1 AVKLRKTYNFLI
13 YSSREN
19 RMDSSKVP
27 LGEPSGPF
35 LNYCDPG
42 EIAAFALAIN
52 DDNPLYRDGRAV
64 PPTYPVVPVFE
75 AMRSLGQLPPEAMAG
90 GRGGGHGEH
99 DLYIRR
105 PITPGMALHTT
116 ADRYAVVVSKAG
128 MNVFTRLMSVDDDGQ
143 LVIEQYWSSIMV
155 GEATGGNQG
164 PDMPDHTFLEAARSR
179 KVGTMSLP
187 TTDDQTF
194 RYAGASGDRSTI
206 HVSDQAAIQS
216 GRPRKFNQ
224 GALSLGIASRALV
237 ALAAGG
243 DPSRITRVAVRFSRS
258 AYPGDDIDVSVYDAG
273 STAEGQHAYAFET
286 ASLGNTVLKN
296 GWVEVTPAT

>member
-1 AVKLRKTYNFLI
+1 
-13 YSSREN
+13 
-19 RMDSSKVP
+19 MDSSKVP

-64 PPTYPVVPVFE
+64 PPTYPVVPVFD
-75 AMRSLGQLPPEAMAG
+75 AMRSLGQLPAEATAG

-105 PITPGMALHTT
+105 PISPGMALHTT

-143 LVIEQYWSSIMV
+143 LVIEQYWSSIMT

-164 PDMPDHTFLEAARSR
+164 GEMP
-179 KVGTMSLP
+179 
-187 TTDDQTF
+187 DQTF
-194 RYAGASGDRSTI
+194 RYAGASGDRSSI
-206 HVSDQAAIQS
+206 HVSDQAAIRG

-243 DPSRITRVAVRFSRS
+243 EPGRIKRIAVRFSRY
-258 AYPGDDIDVSVYDAG
+258 AYPGDDIDVSVYDVG
-273 STAEGQHAYAFET
+273 PTSDGVHAYAFEV
-286 ASLGNTVLKN
+286 ASVGNTVLRN
-296 GWVEVTPAT
+296 GWVEVTPAA

>member
-1 AVKLRKTYNFLI
+1 
-13 YSSREN
+13 
-19 RMDSSKVP
+19 MDTSKVP

-35 LNYCDPG
+35 LNYADPG

-64 PPTYPVVPVFE
+64 PPTYPVVPVFQ
-75 AMRSLGQLPPEAMAG
+75 AMRSLGQLPQEATKG

-105 PITPGMALHTT
+105 AITPGMALHTT

-128 MNVFTRLMSVDDDGQ
+128 MNVFTRLLSVDDDGQ

-164 PDMPDHTFLEAARSR
+164 PDLPDHTFPEEARSR
-179 KVGTMSLP
+179 QVGTMSVP
-187 TTDDQTF
+187 TTHDQTF
-194 RYAGASGDRSTI
+194 RYAGASGDRSSI

-243 DPSRITRVAVRFSRS
+243 DPNRITRVAVRFSRY
-258 AYPGDDIDVSVYDAG
+258 AYPGDDIDVSVYDVG
-273 STAEGQHAYAFET
+273 PTADGQHAYAFEV
-286 ASLGNTVLKN
+286 ASAGNTVLKN
-296 GWVEVTPAT
+296 GLVEVTPAT

>member
-1 AVKLRKTYNFLI
+1 
-13 YSSREN
+13 
-19 RMDSSKVP
+19 MDSAKVP

-35 LNYCDPG
+35 VNYCDPG

-75 AMRSLGQLPPEAMAG
+75 AMRSLGQLPPEAMDG

-105 PITPGMALHTT
+105 PISPGMALHTT
-116 ADRYAVVVSKAG
+116 AERYAVVVSKAG

-143 LVIEQYWSSIMV
+143 LVIEQYWSSIFV
-155 GEATGGNQG
+155 GQAAGGNQG
-164 PDMPDHTFLEAARSR
+164 PEMPDHTFPPGAQ
-179 KVGTMSLP
+179 KVGTISVP
-187 TTDDQTF
+187 TTYDQTF

-206 HVSDQAAIQS
+206 HVSDHAAISS

-224 GALSLGIASRALV
+224 GALSLGLASRALV

-243 DPSRITRVAVRFSRS
+243 DPSRITRIAVRFSRY

-273 STAEGQHAYAFET
+273 PAKDGGHAYAFEA
-286 ASLGNTVLKN
+286 ASRGEVVLKN
-296 GWVEVTPAT
+296 GWVEVTPPA

>member
-1 AVKLRKTYNFLI
+1 
-13 YSSREN
+13 
-19 RMDSSKVP
+19 MDSSKVP

-35 LNYCDPG
+35 LNYCDAG

-75 AMRSLGQLPPEAMAG
+75 AMRSLGQLPPEARAG

-105 PITPGMALHTT
+105 PIAPGMALHTT
-116 ADRYAVVVSKAG
+116 ADRYSIVVSKAG
-128 MNVFTRLMSVDDDGQ
+128 MNVFTRLLSVDDDGQ

-155 GEATGGNQG
+155 GQAAGGNQG
-164 PDMPDHTFLEAARSR
+164 PEMSDHTFPESARAR

-187 TTDDQTF
+187 TTHDQTF
-194 RYAGASGDRSTI
+194 RYAGASGDRSII
-206 HVSDQAAIQS
+206 HVSDQAAIRG

-243 DPSRITRVAVRFSRS
+243 DPRRITRVAVRFSRY
-258 AYPGDDIDVSVYDAG
+258 AFPGDDIDVSVYDAG
-273 STAEGQHAYAFET
+273 PAGDGGHAYAFEA
-286 ASLGNTVLKN
+286 ASSGEVVLKH
-296 GWVEVTPAT
+296 GWVEVTPA

>member
-1 AVKLRKTYNFLI
+1 
-13 YSSREN
+13 
-19 RMDSSKVP
+19 MDTSKVP

-164 PDMPDHTFLEAARSR
+164 PDMPDHTFPEAARSR

-243 DPSRITRVAVRFSRS
+243 DPSRITRVAVRFSRY
-258 AYPGDDIDVSVYDAG
+258 AYPGDDIHVSVYDAG

>member
-1 AVKLRKTYNFLI
+1 
-13 YSSREN
+13 
-19 RMDSSKVP
+19 MDTSKVP

-35 LNYCDPG
+35 VNYCDPG

-64 PPTYPVVPVFE
+64 PPTYPVVPVFD
-75 AMRSLGQLPPEAMAG
+75 AMRSLGQLPPEATKG

-105 PITPGMALHTT
+105 PISPGMALHTT
-116 ADRYAVVVSKAG
+116 ADRYAVVASKAG
-128 MNVFTRLMSVDDDGQ
+128 MNVFTRLLSVDDDGH
-143 LVIEQYWSSIMV
+143 LVIEQYWSSIVV

-164 PDMPDHTFLEAARSR
+164 PEMPDHTFPEQARAR

-187 TTDDQTF
+187 TTHDQTF
-194 RYAGASGDRSTI
+194 RYAGASGDRSSI
-206 HVSDQAAIQS
+206 HVSDQAAIRS

-224 GALSLGIASRALV
+224 GALSLGLASRALV

-243 DPSRITRVAVRFSRS
+243 DPRRITRVAVRFSRY

-273 STAEGQHAYAFET
+273 PAADGRHAYAFEA
-286 ASLGNTVLKN
+286 ASEGEVVLRH
-296 GWVEVTPAT
+296 GLIEVAPASR

>member
-1 AVKLRKTYNFLI
+1 
-13 YSSREN
+13 
-19 RMDSSKVP
+19 MDSSKVP

-75 AMRSLGQLPPEAMAG
+75 AMRSLGQLPPEAMGG

-105 PITPGMALHTT
+105 PISPGMALHTT
-116 ADRYAVVVSKAG
+116 ADRYSVVVSKAG
-128 MNVFTRLMSVDDDGQ
+128 MNVFTRLMSFDDDGQ
-143 LVIEQYWSSIMV
+143 LVIEQYWSSIVV
-155 GEATGGNQG
+155 GQATGGNQG
-164 PDMPDHTFLEAARSR
+164 PDMADHTFPEGARAR

-187 TTDDQTF
+187 TTHDQTF
-194 RYAGASGDRSTI
+194 RYAGASGDRSII
-206 HVSDQAAIQS
+206 HVSDQAAIRG

-237 ALAAGG
+237 ALGAGG
-243 DPSRITRVAVRFSRS
+243 DPRRITRVAVRFSRY

-273 STAEGQHAYAFET
+273 PAGDGGQAYAFEA
-286 ASLGNTVLKN
+286 ASRGKVVLKN
-296 GWVEVTPAT
+296 GRVEVSPAA

>member
-1 AVKLRKTYNFLI
+1 
-13 YSSREN
+13 
-19 RMDSSKVP
+19 MDSSKVP

-35 LNYCDPG
+35 LNYCDAG

-75 AMRSLGQLPPEAMAG
+75 AMRSLGQLPPEAMAR

-99 DLYIRR
+99 DLYIHQ
-105 PITPGMALHTT
+105 PISPGMALHTT

-128 MNVFTRLMSVDDDGQ
+128 MNVFTRLMSVDDDGH
-143 LVIEQYWSSIMV
+143 LVIEQYWSTIIV
-155 GEATGGNQG
+155 GEVTGGNQG
-164 PDMPDHTFLEAARSR
+164 GQMPGHAFPEQARAR

-187 TTDDQTF
+187 TTPDQTF
-194 RYAGASGDRSTI
+194 RYAGASGDRSSI
-206 HVSDQAAIQS
+206 HVSDQAAIRS

-224 GALSLGIASRALV
+224 GALSLGLASRALV

-243 DPSRITRVAVRFSRS
+243 DPRRIKRVAVRFSRY

-273 STAEGQHAYAFET
+273 PAAEGLHAYAFEA
-286 ASLGNTVLKN
+286 ASAGQAVLKN
-296 GWVEVTPAT
+296 GWVEVSPSA

>member
-1 AVKLRKTYNFLI
+1 
-13 YSSREN
+13 
-19 RMDSSKVP
+19 MDSSKVP

-35 LNYCDPG
+35 VNYCDPG

-64 PPTYPVVPVFE
+64 PPTYPVVPVFD
-75 AMRSLGQLPPEAMAG
+75 AMRSLGQLPAEAREG

-105 PITPGMALHTT
+105 PISPGMALHTT

-143 LVIEQYWSSIMV
+143 LVIEQYWSSIMT
-155 GEATGGNQG
+155 GQATGGNQG
-164 PDMPDHTFLEAARSR
+164 PDMPDHTFPEQARAR

-187 TTDDQTF
+187 TTRDQTF

-206 HVSDQAAIQS
+206 HVSDQAAIRS

-224 GALSLGIASRALV
+224 GACSLGIASRALV

-243 DPSRITRVAVRFSRS
+243 EPGRIKRVAVRFSRY
-258 AYPGDDIDVSVYDAG
+258 AYPGDDIDVSVYDVG
-273 STAEGQHAYAFET
+273 PTADGLRAYAFEA
-286 ASLGNTVLKN
+286 ASQGDTVLKN
-296 GWVEVTPAT
+296 GWVEVSPAV

>member
-1 AVKLRKTYNFLI
+1 
-13 YSSREN
+13 
-19 RMDSSKVP
+19 MDSSKVP

-75 AMRSLGQLPPEAMAG
+75 AMRSLGQLPAEAMEG

-128 MNVFTRLMSVDDDGQ
+128 MNVFTRLLSTDDDGE
-143 LVIEQYWSSIMV
+143 LVIEQYWSSIMT
-155 GEATGGNQG
+155 GQATGGNQG
-164 PDMPDHTFLEAARSR
+164 PEMPDHTFPEQARSR
-179 KVGTMSLP
+179 KIGTMSIP
-187 TTDDQTF
+187 TTHDQTF
-194 RYAGASGDRSTI
+194 RYAGASGDRSSI
-206 HVSDQAAIQS
+206 HVSDHAAIQG

-224 GALSLGIASRALV
+224 GALSLGIATRALV

-243 DPSRITRVAVRFSRS
+243 DPARITRVAVRFSRY
-258 AYPGDDIDVSVYDAG
+258 AYPGDDIDVSVYDVG
-273 STAEGQHAYAFET
+273 PTADGQHAYAFEVD
-286 ASLGNTVLKN
+286 SVGNTVLKN
-296 GWVEVTPAT
+296 GWIEVSPITPAT

>member
-1 AVKLRKTYNFLI
+1 
-13 YSSREN
+13 
-19 RMDSSKVP
+19 
-27 LGEPSGPF
+27 
-35 LNYCDPG
+35 
-42 EIAAFALAIN
+42 
-52 DDNPLYRDGRAV
+52 
-64 PPTYPVVPVFE
+64 
-75 AMRSLGQLPPEAMAG
+75 
-90 GRGGGHGEH
+90 
-99 DLYIRR
+99 
-105 PITPGMALHTT
+105 
-116 ADRYAVVVSKAG
+116 
-128 MNVFTRLMSVDDDGQ
+128 
-143 LVIEQYWSSIMV
+143 
-155 GEATGGNQG
+155 
-164 PDMPDHTFLEAARSR
+164 MPDHTFPEAARSR

-187 TTDDQTF
+187 TTHDQTF

-224 GALSLGIASRALV
+224 GALSLGIATRALV

-243 DPSRITRVAVRFSRS
+243 DPSRITRVAVRFSRY

>member
-1 AVKLRKTYNFLI
+1 
-13 YSSREN
+13 
-19 RMDSSKVP
+19 MDSTRVP

-35 LNYCDPG
+35 RNYCDPG
-42 EIAAFALAIN
+42 EITAFALAIN

-64 PPTYPVVPVFE
+64 PPTYPVVPVFD
-75 AMRSLGQLPPEAMAG
+75 AMRSLGQLPPEAMDG

-99 DLYIRR
+99 DLYFRR
-105 PITPGMALHTT
+105 PISPGMALHTT

-143 LVIEQYWSSIMV
+143 VVIEQYWSSIFV
-155 GEATGGNQG
+155 GQAAGGNQG
-164 PDMPDHTFLEAARSR
+164 PDMPDHTFPESARAR

-187 TTDDQTF
+187 TTHDQTF

-206 HVSDQAAIQS
+206 HVSDQAAIRS

-224 GALSLGIASRALV
+224 GALSLGIATRALV

-243 DPSRITRVAVRFSRS
+243 DPRRIARVAVRFSRY
-258 AYPGDDIDVSVYDAG
+258 AFPGDDINVSVYDAG
-273 STAEGQHAYAFET
+273 PVTGGRHAYAFEA
-286 ASLGNTVLKN
+286 ASFGEVVLKH

>member
-1 AVKLRKTYNFLI
+1 
-13 YSSREN
+13 
-19 RMDSSKVP
+19 MDSSKVP
-27 LGEPSGPF
+27 LGEPSAPF

-64 PPTYPVVPVFE
+64 PPTYPVVPVFD
-75 AMRSLGQLPPEAMAG
+75 AMRSLGQLPPEATAG

-105 PITPGMALHTT
+105 PISPGMALHTT

-143 LVIEQYWSSIMV
+143 LVIEQYWSSIMT

-164 PDMPDHTFLEAARSR
+164 GEMPDHTFPEQARSR
-179 KVGTMSLP
+179 KVGTMSIP
-187 TTDDQTF
+187 TTHDQTF
-194 RYAGASGDRSTI
+194 RYAGASGDRSSI
-206 HVSDQAAIQS
+206 HVSDQAAIRG

-237 ALAAGG
+237 ALTAGG
-243 DPSRITRVAVRFSRS
+243 EPGRIKRIAVRFSRY
-258 AYPGDDIDVSVYDAG
+258 AYPGDDIDVSVYDVG
-273 STAEGQHAYAFET
+273 PTSDGVHAYAFEV
-286 ASLGNTVLKN
+286 ASVGNTVLKN
-296 GWVEVTPAT
+296 GWVEVTPAA